1 MGEPGL
7 KSLGI
12 NRAIRLEAERADA
25 RIVRMSRIEV
35 LMHPRCHFLV
45 TAILQLQR
53 KLLGQVLRKKPVCAA
68 PPYTQ
73 HELRF
78 RAAPRQ
84 VEKPSAKLRL
94 DHRACRIG
102 LYGAGEQGKYPLG
115 GLGRI
120 EVVAA
125 ERLAN
130 RNLHGWLRAFLQKQ
144 CVIPRRTL

>member
-12 NRAIRLEAERADA
+12 NRAIGLEAERVDA
-25 RIVRMSRIEV
+25 RIVRMSRVEV
-35 LMHPRCHFLV
+35 LMHPRCHFRV

-53 KLLGQVLRKKPVCAA
+53 KLLGQVLRKEPVCAVR
-68 PPYTQ
+68 PNTQ

-94 DHRACRIG
+94 DYRAWEIG
-102 LYGAGEQGKYPLG
+102 LNGAGEQGKYPLG

-120 EVVAA
+120 EVVAV

-130 RNLHGWLRAFLQKQ
+130 RNLHGWIGAFPQQ
-144 CVIPRRTL
+144 